1 MNSVSLKGA
10 DRNCER
16 MRVQPLPPYQQS
28 REHNLHGDQIELPL
42 CDSTCPSRPATP
54 MASISCGETMQL
66 DQSCL
71 GHIAVLALTPERTQP
86 DRLAWEESA
95 QRPSRLC
102 VRVHV

>member
-1 MNSVSLKGA
+1 
-10 DRNCER
+10 
-16 MRVQPLPPYQQS
+16 
-28 REHNLHGDQIELPL
+28 
-42 CDSTCPSRPATP
+42 

-71 GHIAVLALTPERTQP
+71 GHIAGLALTPERTQP

-102 VRVHV
+102 VRVHVRLCVIVIVCVCV